1 MKVFILCGGFGTRLD
16 YEGQLKAKPMVRI
29 GKNPILIH
37 LIESFYQ
44 QNIKN
49 FVLCLGYKS
58 EKTKIHYFLKEKKK
72 NIKDLIK
79 KKNKISFKFKDKRMK
94 INISL
99 IFTGIN
105 TGTGGRIFLANK
117 ILGLNEDILMTYGDG
132 LSNINIKKLINF
144 HYSNN
149 AYVTL
154 SAVRPKHRYG
164 VLRIKKNMVDQ
175 FDNSNKK
182 VNVYVNG
189 GFFVISKML
198 LKKLE
203 IKNLLGK

>member
-1 MKVFILCGGFGTRLD
+1 
-16 YEGQLKAKPMVRI
+16 
-29 GKNPILIH
+29 
-37 LIESFYQ
+37 
-44 QNIKN
+44 
-49 FVLCLGYKS
+49 
-58 EKTKIHYFLKEKKK
+58 
-72 NIKDLIK
+72 
-79 KKNKISFKFKDKRMK
+79 MK

-154 SAVRPKHRYG
+154 
-164 VLRIKKNMVDQ
+164 
-175 FDNSNKK
+175 
-182 VNVYVNG
+182 
-189 GFFVISKML
+189 
-198 LKKLE
+198 
-203 IKNLLGK
+203 